1 MCSPAGWIVA
11 STAGRD
17 VGGVLYVVGSRESRY
32 LLADG
37 KRRKAQHPKPKQ
49 PGHLRVLD
57 RGEFDHPVTHALQ
70 RGETVSDRAL
80 RRALAAFKEEMRLG
94 KR

>member
-1 MCSPAGWIVA
+1 MCSPAGWIVE

-17 VGGVLYVVGSRESRY
+17 MGWVLYVLADQEGRY

-37 KRRKAQHPKPKQ
+37 KRRGAQRPKPKQ

-57 RGEFDHPVTHALQ
+57 REFDHPVTQALQ

>member
-17 VGGVLYVVGSRESRY
+17 KDWVLYVVGQQEGRY

-37 KRRKAQHPKPKQ
+37 KRRKLAQPKPKQ
-49 PGHLRVLD
+49 PGHLRILD
-57 RGEFDHPVTHALQ
+57 REFDHPVTRALQ